1 MFIFISIFII
11 NMVWLIENYHFYFY
25 SGNKNGFRYTFFL
38 HHLASSL
45 TLDSTVYPKLNLFS
59 HKIIYFLQYH
69 LTWHIVE
76 TKYAP
81 RKCIIIL
88 VIIVMIII
96 IIIII
101 FIITILV

>member
-1 MFIFISIFII
+1 
-11 NMVWLIENYHFYFY
+11 MVNRKLSLLFLQCKH
-25 SGNKNGFRYTFFL
+25 L

-59 HKIIYFLQYH
+59 LKIIYFLQYH
-69 LTWHIVE
+69 LTLHIVE

-101 FIITILV
+101 IILV